1 MTARAIKLGWFI
13 PTSGDT
19 AAFGVAEKTYPPSL
33 EHFVAV
39 ARAAEAAGF
48 SYALVPVQTYCYE
61 AWVTCSM
68 ISAKTEHLT
77 MLVAARPGYIQPAT
91 MAKMISTFDQLSG
104 GRIYINLIA
113 GPGGAE
119 EAAEGLFYGHDDRYA
134 VMDETVTLMKRLW
147 TERDP
152 VEFDGDFF
160 RVEHGAIRPFTLQKP
175 HPPFYLGG
183 ISPAAMEIC
192 GKHADVYLAWLD
204 TPEQI
209 AGLYR
214 RAKESAASFGRANAL
229 ELGLRAQVIV
239 RDTEEEAWAA
249 ANALIEHTPENL
261 KASIANM
268 WNQSQANTRMKELS
282 AAEGFRVG
290 ERLWSGLTIARPGT
304 GVAIVGSAE
313 QVAETLMEYVEL
325 GATNLCLSSYPHHTE
340 ATRFGETVLPLLK
353 KAGLTIRDESPLK
366 GVPA

>member
-1 MTARAIKLGWFI
+1 MGSRAIKLGWFI

-39 ARAAEAAGF
+39 ARAAENAGF

-61 AWVTCSM
+61 AWVTCAM
-68 ISAKTEHLT
+68 ISAKTERLT

-91 MAKMISTFDQLSG
+91 MAKMISTFDQLSD

-113 GPGGAE
+113 GPGGKE

-147 TERDP
+147 TERIP
-152 VEFDGDFF
+152 VNFDGDFF
-160 RVEHGAIRPFTLQKP
+160 RVEQGSIRPFTQQKP

-183 ISPAAMEIC
+183 ISPAAMEVC

-204 TPEQI
+204 TPEQVRE
-209 AGLYR
+209 LYR
-214 RAKESAASFGRANAL
+214 RARESAASHGREGKL

-239 RDTEEEAWAA
+239 RDTEDEAWAA
-249 ANALIEHTPENL
+249 AHALIEHTPEDL
-261 KASIANM
+261 KASISNM

-282 AAEGFRVG
+282 TAEGFRVG
-290 ERLWSGLTIARPGT
+290 PRLWSGLTIARPGT
-304 GVAIVGSAE
+304 GVAIVGNPE
-313 QVAETLMEYVEL
+313 QVAETLMEYIEL

-340 ATRFGETVLPLLK
+340 ATRFGETVVPILK
-353 KAGLTIRDESPLK
+353 RAGFAIRDEFPAK

>member
-1 MTARAIKLGWFI
+1 MTPRAIKLGWFI

-19 AAFGVAEKTYPPSL
+19 AAFGVPEQTYAPSL

-39 ARAAEAAGF
+39 ARAAEDAGF

-68 ISAKTEHLT
+68 ISAKTERLV

-91 MAKMISTFDQLSG
+91 MAKMVSTFDQLSD

-147 TERDP
+147 TEREP
-152 VEFDGDFF
+152 VDFDGNFF
-160 RVEHGAIRPFTLQKP
+160 RVEQGAIRPFTVQKP

-209 AGLYR
+209 GGLYR
-214 RAKESAASFGRANAL
+214 RAKESAAEHGRAESL

-239 RDTEEEAWAA
+239 RETEEEAWAA

-261 KASIANM
+261 KASIADM
-268 WNQSQANTRMKELS
+268 WNQSQANQRMKELS
-282 AAEGFRVG
+282 SAEGYRVG
-290 ERLWSGLTIARPGT
+290 RHLWSGLTIARPGT
-304 GVAIVGSAE
+304 GVAIVGNPE
-313 QVAETLMEYVEL
+313 QVAGTLMEYIEL

-340 ATRFGETVLPLLK
+340 ATRFGDLVLPLLK
-353 KAGLTIRDESPLK
+353 QAGLTIRDESPLK